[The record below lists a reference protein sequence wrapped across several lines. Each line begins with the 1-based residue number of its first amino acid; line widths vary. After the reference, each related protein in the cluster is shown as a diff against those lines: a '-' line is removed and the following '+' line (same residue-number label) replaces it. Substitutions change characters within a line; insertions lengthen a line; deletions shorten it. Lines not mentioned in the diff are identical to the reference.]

1 MATLD
6 DLRNDIDRVDEVLVR
21 LLNERA
27 RVACE
32 IGRLKKELGAE
43 VYQPEREKQVLAH
56 VRGIA
61 AEGPLG
67 PDAIARLFERIIDE
81 ARSLERRVIHEENVH
96 EERSSAGL
104 QACRWRT
111 AVMVVVMEERA
122 SEAQIEQVVARLVEM
137 GMDVH
142 RSTGVTRTVL
152 GAVGQGHPDKALIEL
167 LDGVHEVLRISEPYK
182 LASKTFKPEGT
193 IVSVGDVRIG
203 GDEVIVM
210 AGPCSAESEPQVR
223 AAAAAVKRAG
233 AKIFRGGAFKP
244 RSSPYSF
251 QGLGEEGLRLL
262 RDASNAE
269 NLKLIT
275 EVMDLSQIEVIDK
288 YADIFQVGARNMQNF
303 TLLRE
308 LGHARKPVLIKR
320 GISATIE
327 EWLLSAEYVLSG
339 GNNDVIL
346 CERGIR
352 TFETATRNTFDISA
366 IPVVKKLSHLPIVA
380 DPSHGAGRRDMVAPM
395 ARAAVAAGADGLI
408 IEVHCDPDH
417 ALSDGAQSM
426 FPAQFDRLMAELRI
440 IAPAIGRSI
449 CLEPVRRGGW
459 GS

>member
-1 MATLD
+1 
-6 DLRNDIDRVDEVLVR
+6 
-21 LLNERA
+21 
-27 RVACE
+27 
-32 IGRLKKELGAE
+32 
-43 VYQPEREKQVLAH
+43 
-56 VRGIA
+56 
-61 AEGPLG
+61 
-67 PDAIARLFERIIDE
+67 
-81 ARSLERRVIHEENVH
+81 
-96 EERSSAGL
+96 
-104 QACRWRT
+104 
-111 AVMVVVMEERA
+111 MVVVMEERA
-122 SEAQIEQVVARLVEM
+122 SEAQIERVVARLVEM

-152 GAVGQGHPDKALIEL
+152 GAVGQGRPDKALIEL
-167 LDGVHEVLRISEPYK
+167 LDGVHEVLRITEPYK
-182 LASKTFKPEGT
+182 LASRTFKSEPT

-262 RDASNAE
+262 RGAADAE

-275 EVMDLSQIEVIDK
+275 EVMDLSQIDVIDK

-366 IPVVKKLSHLPIVA
+366 IPVVRKLSHLPVVA

-408 IEVHCDPDH
+408 IEVHCDPDR

-426 FPAQFDRLMAELRI
+426 YPAQFDRLMAELRI
-440 IAPAIGRSI
+440 IAPAIGRGI
-449 CLEPVRRGGW
+449 CLEPVVRRGW